1 MHFFFFQSACVFVF
15 FLYLQERHPL
25 FFFSPHSLLF
35 CAAVITQYC
44 FKKKH
49 FFFSAFRCSLLCI
62 VALSSVVRAFV
73 LSFFFSSLYHRQFAS
88 GWKRRIGA
96 FSPFFSVVADFL
108 AFFFFVLYCLYN
120 GYVQRV
126 TKQKQGSV
134 LAVICT
140 CIYIY
145 IYIYLCFLF
154 SCQVSCCCVDSVLF
168 VFRLL
173 ICWSFLLSF
182 FFCFLVQLCC
192 MCVCVCLF
200 LLHCCGA
207 LSIDFFVLPFLF
219 MQKLS
224 KKKKKDRCRL
234 FRLLFALGP
243 LC

>member
-1 MHFFFFQSACVFVF
+1 MLLICFLRRWHAFWTALSISLKVKAPFAFFFFPVCLCLRFLSLPSRTSSAF
-15 FLYLQERHPL
+15 

-182 FFCFLVQLCC
+182 FFFFLC
-192 MCVCVCLF
+192 
-200 LLHCCGA
+200 
-207 LSIDFFVLPFLF
+207 
-219 MQKLS
+219 
-224 KKKKKDRCRL
+224 
-234 FRLLFALGP
+234 
-243 LC
+243 